1 MISFIIIGKNEG
13 WRLKKC
19 LHSIAYIIEQDKIV
33 DYEIIYVDSKSTD
46 NSVELA
52 KQHGAKV
59 YLVIGECNAAIARN
73 IGAKEAIGD
82 ILFFID
88 GDMEL
93 FSGFLPRVLNE
104 KGKLEYPFVSGIFN
118 DIEYDANWNYLC
130 TSRRHKLHEGDLDL
144 VQFIT
149 GGLFLV
155 EHSLWKQVGGM
166 DSKFKC
172 GEDYDFGLRLS
183 NLGYPL
189 RRKAILLANHYMRK
203 YSVRGDNVRNVKYTA
218 LLLRKHWY
226 NMNYL
231 KILCAQQYTTLVL
244 IMSILLTMLSTWV
257 WVGYLCTIIYK
268 NIKQGNNCENWW
280 KPIARDF
287 VLLVALLAFRPSKHE
302 LRYKRV

>member
-93 FSGFLPRVLNE
+93 LSGFLPKVIEN
-104 KGKLEYPFVSGIFN
+104 GKLVYPFVSG
-118 DIEYDANWNYLC
+118 L
-130 TSRRHKLHEGDLDL
+130 
-144 VQFIT
+144 FID
-149 GGLFLV
+149 V
-155 EHSLWKQVGGM
+155 
-166 DSKFKC
+166 
-172 GEDYDFGLRLS
+172 
-183 NLGYPL
+183 
-189 RRKAILLANHYMRK
+189 IHYTQK
-203 YSVRGDNVRNVKYTA
+203 YSIKVK
-218 LLLRKHWY
+218 
-226 NMNYL
+226 
-231 KILCAQQYTTLVL
+231 
-244 IMSILLTMLSTWV
+244 
-257 WVGYLCTIIYK
+257 K
-268 NIKQGNNCENWW
+268 NICFDT
-280 KPIARDF
+280 P
-287 VLLVALLAFRPSKHE
+287 VLSFWLSII
-302 LRYKRV
+302 